1 MGDQYCDYDIII
13 IGAGIAGL
21 TAAVRSLELGLR
33 VLVLEK
39 GAEEIYP
46 CNTRQ
51 SGGVIH
57 IGFLDP
63 YRPQADLIDIINQRS
78 SGESDQELSNALTE
92 TGWRFLDWLKDKG
105 TNFISFNAQ
114 EGYKWCIAPP
124 RALRAG
130 IDWKGRGPDVIL
142 RDLAH
147 KVEEMGGDFKR
158 KTRAL
163 SLLKKQG
170 SCIGVEV
177 DADGQNVKRSS
188 THVLIAD
195 GGFQS
200 NRLLFEKYIGG
211 NFDRVFQRGARTGMG
226 DGLKMAE
233 EAGAQLV
240 GLGKF
245 YGHLLCADAFNN
257 DKVWPYP
264 ELDAIATAGI
274 LVDANGRR
282 VADEG
287 KSGVYLTNAL
297 AKTKSEGP
305 FFVVFDEAIWAEPGC
320 SARIPVNPLLEEA
333 GGTVFRA
340 QTLHELERLIG
351 CSSNKLCETIDAYNL
366 AVTNYNF
373 NSLPVPRST
382 TIQPWKIIKPPFMA
396 IPVCPGI
403 TYTMG
408 GIATDR
414 YSRVL
419 DENNIP
425 IPGLLAAG
433 AATGGL
439 EGGSRAAYIGGIMK
453 SGVFGLIAA
462 EQAAKQI
469 KTSGIKNDI
478 MPPEVSGT
486 DSEKRIASHLFDRP
500 HGLANFPILRGVIR
514 YGIFGTIVC
523 SAILF
528 AVTVTSLWPNM
539 GLLSLAI
546 ASLVSLVVGVI
557 GMGFTEL
564 IRLIVQLLIP
574 K

>member
-1 MGDQYCDYDIII
+1 MGDQHRDYDIII

-39 GAEEIYP
+39 GGEEIYP

-63 YRPQADLIDIINQRS
+63 YRPQVELVDIINQRS
-78 SGESDQELSNALTE
+78 SGEANQELSNVLTKN
-92 TGWRFLDWLKDKG
+92 GWRFIDWLKSKG

-130 IDWKGRGPDVIL
+130 IDWKGRGPDVVL
-142 RDLAH
+142 RDLAL
-147 KVEEMGGDFKR
+147 KVEEMGGVFKR

-163 SLLKKQG
+163 SLVTKRG
-170 SCIGVEV
+170 CCVGVE
-177 DADGQNVKRSS
+177 ADTEAQKIEWSS
-188 THVLIAD
+188 FHVLIAD

-233 EAGAQLV
+233 EVGAKLV
-240 GLGKF
+240 GLEKF

-257 DKVWPYP
+257 DKIWPYP

-274 LVDANGRR
+274 LVDGNGGR

-297 AKTKSEGP
+297 AKIKSGGP
-305 FFVVFDEAIWAEPGC
+305 FFVVFDEAIWAEPGS
-320 SARIPVNPLLEEA
+320 SARIPANPLLEEA

-351 CSSNKLCETIDAYNL
+351 CSSNKLCKTVDAYNL
-366 AVTNYNF
+366 AVGTNNF
-373 NSLPVPRST
+373 NDLPVPRST
-382 TIQPWKIIKPPFMA
+382 TIKPWKIIKPPFMA

-419 DENNIP
+419 DEDNIP

-439 EGGSRAAYIGGIMK
+439 EGGSRAAYIGGLMK

-462 EQAAKQI
+462 EQAAKQRENSRVE
-469 KTSGIKNDI
+469 KDI
-478 MPPEVSGT
+478 IPREAPVS
-486 DSEKRIASHLFDRP
+486 DSEQRLSRQIFDRP
-500 HGLANFPILRGVIR
+500 HGLANFPVLRWVIR
-514 YGIFGTIVC
+514 YGIFGTIVFALIIFAVILA
-523 SAILF
+523 SLWSNMALLSFGIAILI
-528 AVTVTSLWPNM
+528 SL
-539 GLLSLAI
+539 
-546 ASLVSLVVGVI
+546 LVAVI